1 LSTKKP
7 PIKVAPGKSAGGWT
21 ISAALRGE
29 PRLLAG
35 TFDWEKVFP
44 EPELTIKEINQLLA
58 LV

>member
-1 LSTKKP
+1 
-7 PIKVAPGKSAGGWT
+7 VASGKSAGGWT

-44 EPELTIKEINQLLA
+44 EPELVIKEIKQLLA

>member
-1 LSTKKP
+1 LQ
-7 PIKVAPGKSAGGWT
+7 AGT

-44 EPELTIKEINQLLA
+44 EPEMIIRDINYLLS
-58 LV
+58 LI